1 MGFFCLWCN
10 PRPRGTKQASTT
22 ILELELCHQFSFAE
36 IQSATCNF
44 NKSFIIGHGAF
55 GSTVYKGFLEKSCD
69 QVAIKRCSKKSI
81 YGLSEIRNEV
91 VLLCQLQHPNLMP
104 FLGFCAER
112 NELVLVYKLMP
123 NGSLHDH
130 LHGGIGS
137 FKSPLSWNRRLQICI
152 GVARALHYLH
162 TGAKYVIIHRDVN
175 TRYILLDNNLDAKVS
190 GLFLSKRGPLSIS
203 KSLIKVVSPVMGTY
217 GYTDPE
223 YAATGVL
230 SEKSDVYSFGVVLL
244 EVLSAKQAQD
254 IYKEHLEKENCNQ
267 SLKSYAEEIVDPF
280 LKSKI
285 APDCW
290 KTFIDIT
297 ERCLLK
303 EGRERP
309 DMGEVELHLEHALKS
324 QEEADAKI

>member
-1 MGFFCLWCN
+1 
-10 PRPRGTKQASTT
+10 
-22 ILELELCHQFSFAE
+22 
-36 IQSATCNF
+36 
-44 NKSFIIGHGAF
+44 
-55 GSTVYKGFLEKSCD
+55 
-69 QVAIKRCSKKSI
+69 
-81 YGLSEIRNEV
+81 
-91 VLLCQLQHPNLMP
+91 
-104 FLGFCAER
+104 
-112 NELVLVYKLMP
+112 MP

-130 LHGGIGS
+130 LLGGIGS

-152 GVARALHYLH
+152 WVARALHYLH
-162 TGAKYVIIHRDVN
+162 TGAKYVIIHRDVKTGN
-175 TRYILLDNNLDAKVS
+175 ILLDNNLDARVS

-223 YAATGVL
+223 YVATGVL

-244 EVLSAKQAQD
+244 EVLSAKQAPD
-254 IYKEHLEKENCNQ
+254 IYKEHLENCNQ
-267 SLKSYAEEIVDPF
+267 SLMSYAEEIVDPF

-290 KTFIDIT
+290 KTFLDIT

-309 DMGEVELHLEHALKS
+309 DMGEVELQLEHALKY
-324 QEEADAKI
+324 QEVADTKI